1 MTSPGG
7 VSRRNFL
14 KSMGA
19 AAAAGAAAGP
29 AAAVLV
35 SASAARA
42 EDGPEVLGPGA
53 VPFALHVNGAEQ
65 KVTLEP
71 RATLLDAIRGPLG
84 LTGPK
89 EVCDLGACG
98 ACTVLIDGVPHC
110 ACMTLALDA
119 VGRKVTTVEGLAA
132 KDGAPSDLQ
141 RAFAEKDALQCGFC
155 TCGMVTACAAV
166 LAANPNPTEDD
177 VRAGISGNLC
187 RCGTYPRIVEAV
199 LSVASLRKRPAGRD
213 GTGK

>member
-53 VPFALHVNGAEQ
+53 VPFALDVNGAER

-71 RATLLDAIRGPLG
+71 RATLLDALRGPLG

-98 ACTVLIDGVPHC
+98 ACTVLIDGVAHC

-119 VGRKVTTVEGLAA
+119 VGRKITTVEGLAG
-132 KDGAPSDLQ
+132 KDGTPSDLQ

-155 TCGMVTACAAV
+155 TCGMVTACAGV
-166 LAANPNPTEDD
+166 LAANPDPTEDD

-199 LSVASLRKRPAGRD
+199 LSVASLRKRG
-213 GTGK
+213 G